1 MYPPPEIPR
10 ISAVRRLAS
19 FVGRLF
25 DIAVAPLLLPGAHVA
40 EIVGTRRNMRVWDRT
55 IDI

>member
-1 MYPPPEIPR
+1 MYPPPEIPP
-10 ISAVRRLAS
+10 ISAVRRFAS
-19 FVGRLF
+19 FLGHLF

-40 EIVGTRRNMRVWDRT
+40 EVVGTRRKMRIWDRT

>member
-1 MYPPPEIPR
+1 MYPPPDIPR
-10 ISAVRRLAS
+10 TSAVRRFAS
-19 FVGRLF
+19 FLGRLF

-40 EIVGTRRNMRVWDRT
+40 AVAGTRRNMPIWDRT